1 MMEIGSKHQRA
12 KELKRAEAIIVP
24 ENDSAKQNEP
34 KPNDGPE
41 ATTTSNNPM
50 EERRTKEQQPDDG
63 LRQKQPSLEQQR
75 LVPDNAPTEPAL
87 PKPCE
92 KNITET
98 DTTTERNTGAPTN
111 IATSLDH
118 VV

>member
-41 ATTTSNNPM
+41 ATTMANKSTEDRS
-50 EERRTKEQQPDDG
+50 TKEQ
-63 LRQKQPSLEQQR
+63 
-75 LVPDNAPTEPAL
+75 
-87 PKPCE
+87 
-92 KNITET
+92 
-98 DTTTERNTGAPTN
+98 
-111 IATSLDH
+111 
-118 VV
+118 